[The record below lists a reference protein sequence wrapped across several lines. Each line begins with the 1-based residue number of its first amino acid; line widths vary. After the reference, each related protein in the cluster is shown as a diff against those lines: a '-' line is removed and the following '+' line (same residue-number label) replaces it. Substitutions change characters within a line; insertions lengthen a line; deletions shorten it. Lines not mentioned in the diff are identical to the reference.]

1 MSMGRV
7 DLEGLVLL
15 VSSISSDFYL
25 FSASSSC
32 VSLSSKRRDLM
43 VTSHLGLSIPMSL
56 DLSVMPSHGSL
67 YFFLSVAG
75 GGLSEDG

>member
-15 VSSISSDFYL
+15 VSSISSGFYP
-25 FSASSSC
+25 SSSC
-32 VSLSSKRRDLM
+32 VFLSSKRRDLR
-43 VTSHLGLSIPMSL
+43 VTSHLDLSIPMSL

-75 GGLSEDG
+75 GSLSEDG